1 MKINKV
7 YNGDF
12 LNNTLADSSVNLIIA
27 DPPYFEVKGEFDFSF
42 ESFESYLQHVE
53 KWAQEFKRI
62 LADNG
67 TLLYWGNSKKI
78 AYSQII
84 LDKYFNLLNS
94 CVWEKYDS
102 ILSCQEVSRC
112 LRQHNERL
120 LIYDKNIDTTGLE
133 KIYIDKQ
140 NFLSIRKYF
149 QDERQKTNL
158 TYKQINEECFGSASN
173 GGGMASNILTSYKKG
188 WNFPTKEKY
197 KALQKI
203 GICKK
208 PYEELRQ
215 EYEELRQEYEE
226 LRQEYEELRRPFNN
240 VLKLEEVLKYSQ
252 QSNVTKKYE
261 HPTKKPERLTRDLIE
276 CCSKVNDLVFVPF
289 AGSGTECAMS
299 RRSKRNFIGFDIC
312 KEYVNMSN
320 KRVQYI
326 EKTPTLF

>member
-7 YNGDF
+7 YQGDF
-12 LNNTLADSSVNLIIA
+12 LNNTLADGSVQLIIA

-42 ESFESYLQHVE
+42 ESFESYLQHVD

-94 CVWEKYDS
+94 CIWQKKDS
-102 ILSCQEVSRC
+102 MQYQYYSVDLSRC
-112 LRQHNERL
+112 LNTHNERL

-133 KIYIDKQ
+133 KINKMYIKPKNPFSKYLKEEFNRANVTRKEISKLFPSKSGGLTGCVSNWLNGDNVITKQ
-140 NFLSIRKYF
+140 QYLKIKKYLNY
-149 QDERQKTNL
+149 EYL
-158 TYKQINEECFGSASN
+158 
-173 GGGMASNILTSYKKG
+173 
-188 WNFPTKEKY
+188 
-197 KALQKI
+197 
-203 GICKK
+203 CK
-208 PYEELRQ
+208 
-215 EYEELRQEYEE
+215 EYEE

-252 QSNVTKKYE
+252 QSNVTKKYN

-312 KEYVNMSN
+312 QEYVDMSN
-320 KRVQYI
+320 KRVRYI

>member
-7 YNGDF
+7 YKGDF
-12 LNNTLADSSVNLIIA
+12 LDNTLADGSVQLIIA

-42 ESFESYLQHVE
+42 ESFESYLQHVD

-94 CVWEKYDS
+94 CIWQKTDS
-102 ILSCQEVSRC
+102 MQYQYYSVELSRC
-112 LRQHNERL
+112 LNTHNERL

-133 KIYIDKQ
+133 KIKNDINNFCTLRDYFKKLQDYIRCSKAEICRQVGTVADHCFRWGSFQWDLPTKDTYQ
-140 NFLSIRKYF
+140 ILIDLYKINKYKYF
-149 QDERQKTNL
+149 KT
-158 TYKQINEECFGSASN
+158 
-173 GGGMASNILTSYKKG
+173 
-188 WNFPTKEKY
+188 
-197 KALQKI
+197 
-203 GICKK
+203 
-208 PYEELRQ
+208 
-215 EYEELRQEYEE
+215 YEE

-252 QSNVTKKYE
+252 QSNVTKKYN

-312 KEYVNMSN
+312 QDYVDMSN